1 MDRMNPLELT
11 GIAVAI
17 IVGVFALAVAVEA
30 ARKILRGEPK
40 SFDPDDEEV
49 RFDEDARHRHV

>member
-1 MDRMNPLELT
+1 MTPLELT

-17 IVGVFALAVAVEA
+17 IVGVFGIAVAVEA

-40 SFDPDDEEV
+40 SFDPDDEEA
-49 RFDEDARHRHV
+49 RFEIDDSPTASEGR